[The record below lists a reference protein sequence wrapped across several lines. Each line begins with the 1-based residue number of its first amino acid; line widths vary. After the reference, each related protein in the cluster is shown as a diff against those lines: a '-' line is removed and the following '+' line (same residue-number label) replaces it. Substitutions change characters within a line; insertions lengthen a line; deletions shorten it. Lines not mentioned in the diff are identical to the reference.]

1 MRTGGRRARRPERA
15 RLDPG
20 MDPCPDPGYAP
31 SIMRIRTGTIER
43 LRDALLESGR
53 RGGGVLSSAYETLAR
68 EGLLHDEEA
77 EALERVDPVAETM
90 FLMMA
95 ADGTL
100 TESEHEAIR
109 GAIRGLT
116 GEVLHGGTIN
126 FMLETYAG
134 RLKAQGREARL
145 KEIAHGLAREPSEA
159 ESAFALAA
167 AVALADD
174 QVADEEDHFIDELA
188 RWFGFS
194 EEEADA
200 ILERL
205 SRDPD

>member
-1 MRTGGRRARRPERA
+1 
-15 RLDPG
+15 
-20 MDPCPDPGYAP
+20 
-31 SIMRIRTGTIER
+31 MRIRTGTIER

-53 RGGGVLSSAYETLAR
+53 RDGVVLSSAYETLAR
-68 EGLLHDEEA
+68 QGLLNVEEKG
-77 EALERVDPVAETM
+77 ALQRVDAVAETM

-95 ADGTL
+95 ADGQVAE
-100 TESEHEAIR
+100 TERDAVR

-116 GEVLHGGTIN
+116 GEALHTGIIN
-126 FMLETYAG
+126 VMLETYDA
-134 RLKAQGREARL
+134 RLREEGREARL
-145 KEIAHGLAREPSEA
+145 RQIASGVAGDANEA

-174 QVADEEDHFIDELA
+174 QVAEEENLLIDELA

-194 EEEADA
+194 ETEANS

>member
-1 MRTGGRRARRPERA
+1 
-15 RLDPG
+15 
-20 MDPCPDPGYAP
+20 
-31 SIMRIRTGTIER
+31 MRIRTGTIER

-53 RGGGVLSSAYETLAR
+53 RGSSVLSSAYETLAR
-68 EGLLHDEEA
+68 QGLLNEEEA
-77 EALERVDPVAETM
+77 QALERVDPVAEAM

-100 TESEHEAIR
+100 TETEHEAIR

-116 GEVLHGGTIN
+116 GDVLHSGTIN
-126 FMLETYAG
+126 FMLETYDG
-134 RLKAQGREARL
+134 RLQAQGREARL
-145 KEIAHGLAREPSEA
+145 KQIAEELAHEPSEA

-174 QVADEEDHFIDELA
+174 QVADEENRFIDELA

-194 EEEADA
+194 EQEAGA

-205 SRDPD
+205 SRDPE